1 MMAAMPVR
9 DTIPPEALLDDFPP
23 PMQAIA
29 HRLREIVIAAIPD
42 AIERVRPGWRLI
54 GYDLPI
60 RKNGVYF
67 AYVAPEFE
75 HVHLGFEHGW
85 AMQDPDGV
93 LQGEGITKQ
102 VRWLTFRPG
111 DDDRRRPVRSA
122 GPRGGPCRRDDPGRA
137 RPARDGRGDRA
148 DLGRGRRVGP
158 LVALGALGDGGDPFR
173 PRLGPLRLD
182 DPLQH
187 RPSRAP

>member
-1 MMAAMPVR
+1 MMQGMSQR

-29 HRLREIVIAAIPD
+29 HRLRGVVKTAIPD

-54 GYDLPI
+54 GYDLPT

-67 AYVAPEFE
+67 AFVAPEDA

-85 AMQDPDGV
+85 AMADPLGL

-102 VRWLTFRPG
+102 VRWLTFTREDQIDVERSVVLVREAAAVAAMTRG
-111 DDDRRRPVRSA
+111 ERMLRAMDDGKA
-122 GPRGGPCRRDDPGRA
+122 RG
-137 RPARDGRGDRA
+137 
-148 DLGRGRRVGP
+148 
-158 LVALGALGDGGDPFR
+158 
-173 PRLGPLRLD
+173 
-182 DPLQH
+182 
-187 RPSRAP
+187 